1 MSVLSQDT
9 IQSKLN
15 TIPEWRQEEKSIIRD
30 VELKNFRG
38 AIEFVNQVGE
48 VAEEM
53 DHHPDILI
61 HGWNK
66 VRITVTTHSE
76 GGLTDN
82 DFKLA
87 SQVEQLQS

>member
-1 MSVLSQDT
+1 MSLLSQDA
-9 IQSKLN
+9 IRSKLN
-15 TIPEWRQEEKSIIRD
+15 TIPEWRQEEQSIVRD
-30 VELKNFRG
+30 VELKNFMG

-66 VRITVTTHSE
+66 VKITVTTHSE

-87 SQVEQLQS
+87 SQIEQLQS